1 MTKQPGKTS
10 NKPTSVKV
18 YDRLRTLL
26 AIGLFVLVGFLWFK
40 VNKKVEVIEIERAPK
55 SRTWSEIVASDT
67 LNVITLPTSF
77 TAFQYRG
84 RW

>member
-1 MTKQPGKTS
+1 MARRPGKTS

-18 YDRLRTLL
+18 YNRLRTLL

-55 SRTWSEIVASDT
+55 SRTWSEIVA
-67 LNVITLPTSF
+67 LPLISF
-77 TAFQYRG
+77 VAQD
-84 RW
+84 WLV